1 MARQLAALGS
11 SLSMDEKEEGF
22 GPFASEESRTSV
34 AFGSMLQEDEEDGS
48 SPWQTAPSHE
58 TESPPPGAWEGDGTP
73 EQVAF
78 RERVLREHINRSYG
92 RRGPAQ
98 PDLAASERRLV
109 AGTKVE
115 MATAAAAAASRLLE
129 AANRALVVAR
139 ETGTP
144 DSGNT
149 IRITGSSGY
158 RGQAHQARVWRRH
171 FKGYYDRTL
180 RARQALS
187 AGPHSEEALRY
198 MLDVF
203 HIPRRVAAPGYSNH
217 QAGIAIDLW
226 QERSSGNRLSN
237 DSSPEARARWRTTWL
252 WGWLNGNAAAFGF
265 RPYEHEEWHW
275 EYKPGAA
282 QREDESSGSAFEADE
297 DFRASDASEEEM
309 LDREGDAEAAYES
322 ERAYAGEDASE
333 DESSE
338 LELEENERYYPESD
352 EELDGGCPTC
362 GHPRPA
368 TEDFRFEM
376 EDSED
381 QFGPDERI
389 SKAFEEEASPPQVEK
404 FFEVWRKGHK
414 VAFRLAGGP
423 EPRPFFYRTGMSTDY
438 DGAPTAYHPNGR
450 AAGALDS
457 LANAGRSGNGKPAN
471 WWGVVTTNGRSDGT
485 PYIQQPGR
493 PERDPNPGFYVSP
506 TSLADPHF
514 ERTDTRRYVDA
525 TKVPYIALPAEAQDR
540 GRTPVR
546 GGAKLGDLAAVVNLK
561 NGRIAYAIFADSGP
575 RGKIGEGS
583 AALGNALGR
592 KGREDLDLLYV
603 VFPGSH
609 KQPPWPVSLATID
622 REGASL
628 FSRWGGVAMVKRL
641 VAPGMPLAQGL
652 SAPAEPTRVSAAP
665 VPSSGTVPQSR
676 AASFAI
682 PSPRGFNLRGRKR
695 SAGRKMFGIVVH
707 TTGSGPATIAESDAK
722 KRARLGCASAI
733 DCALAIYAAGEGFPH
748 YVIGYDGATYATCP
762 EDYTAWHAGWTRQ
775 MGGRDRWRSWSAP
788 AWWSRVW
795 GAGRTPIDLLPAGS
809 LSPNSSHFGIEL
821 LGASQSATFTD
832 AQYEALARLVVDI
845 DQRHDLGIEGAPSS
859 KLLGH
864 EDLNPLPTEQ
874 HGRANARGGW
884 DPGAHRADGTKP
896 TFSWSKLWSLIER
909 RRRSPELESEDG
921 EGDAETPFLAQSL
934 PSGEEDAP
942 THSET

>member
-1 MARQLAALGS
+1 M
-11 SLSMDEKEEGF
+11 
-22 GPFASEESRTSV
+22 SR
-34 AFGSMLQEDEEDGS
+34 EDEEGAH
-48 SPWQTAPSHE
+48 SPWQATTGYE
-58 TESPPPGAWEGDGTP
+58 RESLPPGAWKADGTP

-78 RERVLREHINRSYG
+78 RERVLTEHVNRSHG

-98 PDLAASERRLV
+98 PDLVASERRLV
-109 AGTKVE
+109 AGTQVE

-129 AANRALVVAR
+129 AANRALVAAR
-139 ETGTP
+139 ATGTP
-144 DSGNT
+144 DASNT
-149 IRITGSSGY
+149 IRITASSGY
-158 RGQAHQARVWRRH
+158 RGQAHQGRVWRGH

-180 RARQALS
+180 RARQGLS
-187 AGPHSEEALRY
+187 AGPHSEDALRY

-226 QERSSGNRLSN
+226 QDRSPGNRLSN
-237 DSSPEARARWRTTWL
+237 DWTSSNVRARWRATWL

-265 RPYEHEEWHW
+265 RPYKHEEWHW
-275 EYKPGAA
+275 EYKPGAG
-282 QREDESSGSAFEADE
+282 QREDESSESALEGDE
-297 DFRASDASEEEM
+297 DLRASDAGEQEM
-309 LDREGDAEAAYES
+309 LDGEGDPEAAYES
-322 ERAYAGEDASE
+322 EGAYAGEDARE
-333 DESSE
+333 DESSGF
-338 LELEENERYYPESD
+338 ELEENERYDPESA
-352 EELDGGCPTC
+352 EESDGECPTC
-362 GHPRPA
+362 GHARLE
-368 TEDFRFEM
+368 TEDFRFETQEG
-376 EDSED
+376 EDRFESDQAISE
-381 QFGPDERI
+381 
-389 SKAFEEEASPPQVEK
+389 AFEEEAHPPQVEK
-404 FFEVWRKGHK
+404 FFEVRRKGHK
-414 VAFRLAGGP
+414 VAYRLAGAS

-457 LANAGRSGNGKPAN
+457 VASAGTQGNGKPSN
-471 WWGVVTTNGRSDGT
+471 WWGIVTTNGRKDGT
-485 PYIQQPGR
+485 PYIQQAGR

-540 GRTPVR
+540 GKTPVR

-592 KGREDLDLLYV
+592 KGHEDLDLLYV

-622 REGASL
+622 RDGASL
-628 FSRWGGVAMVKRL
+628 FSQWGGVAMVKRL

-652 SAPAEPTRVSAAP
+652 SAPAGPARVSAAP
-665 VPSSGTVPQSR
+665 ALSSGTVSQGR

-682 PSPRGFNLRGRKR
+682 PSPRGFNLRGKKR

-707 TTGSGPATIAESDAK
+707 TTGSGPATIAETDAE
-722 KRARLGCASAI
+722 KRASLGCASAI
-733 DCALAIYAAGEGFPH
+733 DCALAIYATGEGFPH

-762 EDYTAWHAGWTRQ
+762 EDHTAWHAGWTRQ

-795 GAGRTPIDLLPAGS
+795 GAGRTPIDLLPQGS
-809 LSPNSSHFGIEL
+809 FSPNSSHFGIEL
-821 LGASQSATFTD
+821 LGASRSATFTD

-845 DQRHDLGIEGAPSS
+845 DQRHGLGIDRAPSP

-884 DPGAHRADGTKP
+884 DPGAHRVDGTTP

-921 EGDAETPFLAQSL
+921 EGDAETPFLAES
-934 PSGEEDAP
+934 PPGEQQDTP
-942 THSET
+942 MS